1 MRRRMWPIVRKRRQ
15 AMASRFPSSSNTR
28 RRRLLLWEASAPS
41 HEAAPELVQV
51 PEPLTPFG
59 HAAPTELGPAI
70 SPSVRLTHSES
81 DAWLD
86 RSFSAAELEIPR
98 TIPRLV
104 SSPVPVSWLFVGDSF
119 TAKDVSEPPPWRVY
133 TSRFSAAVRSHFQR
147 PKDVF
152 IDATF
157 PSARLSEVMFDFE
170 RRIAKFEPDICF
182 LSLSIAEAD
191 AKSVDRF
198 EKLLVRLI
206 RWSKK
211 FDCQLVIQT
220 PPCLPSRSDAELTR
234 RLILVETIRGIATE
248 QSIPLVDHW
257 EHWEWAH
264 SQVGHTDSWFDVAT
278 HTPAEQGHRQ
288 LAKRLVQDL
297 KLNDVAK
304 PDFPVSIEESV
315 VLAD

>member
-1 MRRRMWPIVRKRRQ
+1 
-15 AMASRFPSSSNTR
+15 MASRFPSTSNTR
-28 RRRLLLWEASAPS
+28 RRRLLLWEVSSPS
-41 HEAAPELVQV
+41 LEVATTPVAV
-51 PEPLTPFG
+51 PEP
-59 HAAPTELGPAI
+59 PTQFDQTASTDLGPAI
-70 SPSVRLTHSES
+70 SPVVMLTRSER
-81 DAWLD
+81 DASLD

-98 TIPRLV
+98 TIPHLV

-119 TAKDVSEPPPWRVY
+119 TAKNVTEPPAWRVY
-133 TSRFSAAVRSHFQR
+133 TNRFAGAVRSHFQR

-157 PSARLSEVMFDFE
+157 PSARLSEVLFDFE

-191 AKSVDRF
+191 VKSVDRF
-198 EKLLVRLI
+198 EKMLVRLI

-234 RLILVETIRGIATE
+234 RLILIETIRGIAAE
-248 QSIPLVDHW
+248 QTIPLVDHW

-264 SQVGHTDSWFDVAT
+264 SQVGSIDSWFDALT
-278 HTPAEQGHRQ
+278 HTPVEQGHRQ

-304 PDFPVSIEESV
+304 PDFPVSTEESV
-315 VLAD
+315 VLGG